1 MTDER
6 HRGTEPSSRVPSRM
20 PSRIPE
26 PRGATTTRIREWD
39 DGLER
44 LPRRAER
51 FLSLLDR
58 SRRA

>member
-1 MTDER
+1 MTDQR
-6 HRGTEPSSRVPSRM
+6 HRGTEPSSQV

-26 PRGATTTRIREWD
+26 PRGATTTRVREWD